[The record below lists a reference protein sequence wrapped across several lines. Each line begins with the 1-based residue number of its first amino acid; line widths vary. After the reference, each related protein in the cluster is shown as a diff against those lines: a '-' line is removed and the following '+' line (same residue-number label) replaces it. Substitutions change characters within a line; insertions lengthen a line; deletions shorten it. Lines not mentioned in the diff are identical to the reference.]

1 MGNAAAIGDIA
12 DGFERLEQQGINVRR
27 VLADLRV
34 ADLDLVDDP
43 AAYAADLLIDRA
55 DTGTFADVDARE
67 LSRAAGFINRTCY
80 DAPDQARQ
88 VIEDPRFPSTVR
100 AIIEAET
107 SGLDAAELL
116 AQVPRDTLAAVGE
129 KARFAAHA
137 VRAAASD
144 RLAPGRGW
152 DPYPTD
158 DPTWHLDGAAD
169 VLREAWREHPKAA
182 EKIVAGPGFDVLA
195 DRMAQAQQAGLDAG
209 ALLETIDPDKIAA
222 ADVPSPAG
230 ITAAALTRAAAEAQ
244 IPAWTEREYGDLTD
258 ETLADELTRAR
269 QRLDAAVAG
278 RAAAA
283 EEARL
288 VAEAAAAGRGP
299 AVTRLDH
306 ELAELDRTA
315 EELSRHSA
323 LEVTWRSAIQTAQA
337 AAAAPRP
344 ATAASSR

>member
-1 MGNAAAIGDIA
+1 MGNVAAIGDIA

-107 SGLDAAELL
+107 NGQDPAELL

-144 RLAPGRGW
+144 RLAPGRI
-152 DPYPTD
+152 PTQRTTRPGTWTAP
-158 DPTWHLDGAAD
+158 PT
-169 VLREAWREHPKAA
+169 
-182 EKIVAGPGFDVLA
+182 
-195 DRMAQAQQAGLDAG
+195 
-209 ALLETIDPDKIAA
+209 
-222 ADVPSPAG
+222 
-230 ITAAALTRAAAEAQ
+230 
-244 IPAWTEREYGDLTD
+244 
-258 ETLADELTRAR
+258 
-269 QRLDAAVAG
+269 
-278 RAAAA
+278 
-283 EEARL
+283 
-288 VAEAAAAGRGP
+288 
-299 AVTRLDH
+299 
-306 ELAELDRTA
+306 
-315 EELSRHSA
+315 
-323 LEVTWRSAIQTAQA
+323 
-337 AAAAPRP
+337 
-344 ATAASSR
+344 SSRKRGANTPRWPRR